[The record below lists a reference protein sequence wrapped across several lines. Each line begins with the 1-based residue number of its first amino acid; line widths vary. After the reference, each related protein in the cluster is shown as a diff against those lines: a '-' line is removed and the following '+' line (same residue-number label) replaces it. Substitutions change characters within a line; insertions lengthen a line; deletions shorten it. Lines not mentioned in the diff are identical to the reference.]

1 MKHTFFSTGTLP
13 KLILQ
18 YIITGM
24 INHFVRCVH
33 KNIIR
38 CLYNKQTDYY
48 TGNRIKNRKS

>member
-18 YIITGM
+18 CIITGM